1 MSTMR
6 RDLKKGLRTRVAK
19 MMGWRKETM
28 HHDMDSAGYSS
39 PHGVVFFLLLPRT
52 NPSPSKS
59 LSLTY
64 LIDSCG
70 LFPESA
76 ISASQ
81 KLRFKSTENPKVVLR
96 LLRDYGFGT
105 TLSPSPSPGSRKQFV
120 IDVLHLGRANVSKAE
135 LKEKL
140 AKLYEVKDPNSIFV
154 FKFRT
159 HFGGG
164 KSMGFG
170 LIYDSVDS
178 VKKYEPKYRLI
189 RVWIQ

>member
-1 MSTMR
+1 
-6 RDLKKGLRTRVAK
+6 
-19 MMGWRKETM
+19 MGQQL
-28 HHDMDSAGYSS
+28 GQPCSS

-76 ISASQ
+76 IFASQ

-105 TLSPSPSPGSRKQFV
+105 TPISKPISRFPEAIRKV

-189 RVWIQ
+189 RLFLLFMSFSLAVEALHAFIQDECEHK